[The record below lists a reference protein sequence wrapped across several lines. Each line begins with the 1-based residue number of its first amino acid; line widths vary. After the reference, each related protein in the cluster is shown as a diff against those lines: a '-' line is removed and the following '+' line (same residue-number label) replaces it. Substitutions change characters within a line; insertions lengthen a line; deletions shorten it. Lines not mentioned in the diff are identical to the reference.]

1 MQRVK
6 PQLSYETLKKMYLA
20 KYESGNEA
28 ESSTAIVSRTSL
40 TPVNPQ
46 VARSPAS
53 LRAAAAHVRTRAH
66 MLGGRSDYDC
76 SHLPVEESL
85 RREQLILL

>member
-20 KYESGNEA
+20 KYESGNQA
-28 ESSTAIVSRTSL
+28 ESSNVIVSRTSL

-46 VARSPAS
+46 VADHR
-53 LRAAAAHVRTRAH
+53 LRCVLLLRTYAR
-66 MLGGRSDYDC
+66 
-76 SHLPVEESL
+76 V
-85 RREQLILL
+85 LIC

>member
-46 VARSPAS
+46 VAPDHR
-53 LRAAAAHVRTRAH
+53 LRCVLLLRTYAR
-66 MLGGRSDYDC
+66 
-76 SHLPVEESL
+76 V
-85 RREQLILL
+85 LIC